1 MHRIVASRHVLAVR
15 DLRESTRFYEN
26 VLGCRRDFVDESGTW
41 SFLSRDGFA
50 VMLGECPNEKP
61 ASELGDHS
69 YVAYI
74 LVEEIDAL
82 HTELSSRSAA
92 VSPVANEPWGM
103 REFGIRTPD
112 GHRIRF
118 GEPVRNGRRL
128 TV

>member
-15 DLRESTRFYEN
+15 NLRESTKFYLD
-26 VLGCRRDFVDESGTW
+26 VLGCTRDFGDDSGGW

-50 VMLGECPNEKP
+50 VMLGECPDAMP

-69 YVAYI
+69 YVAY
-74 LVEEIDAL
+74 LVVEGIDAFYQDI
-82 HTELSSRSAA
+82 SSRG
-92 VSPVANEPWGM
+92 VKVISPPANEPWGM

-118 GEPVRNGRRL
+118 GERVRVAG
-128 TV
+128 